1 MLTFED
7 VETMPDPDIGD
18 LRILILDDNAN
29 DRARIRDGL
38 VDLGIAD
45 VRMAND
51 PLAALDAMRARA
63 VDVLVTE
70 RYLSF
75 VRFLRTD
82 RKRPASHVPIV
93 MVSFHSR
100 QADVHEARDAGVD
113 EFLAKPVDAPRLLD
127 RIVAAVGRSR
137 PFRTG
142 GARIPASA
150 ASPIPRPPAART
162 PGLPKRRSPSSWSAT
177 KRRPWCPWRP

>member
-137 PFRTG
+137 PFVECEAYVGPDRRR
-142 GARIPASA
+142 AD
-150 ASPIPRPPAART
+150 
-162 PGLPKRRSPSSWSAT
+162 PGLGGFPDSETAGGPDTRLTEAEIAVLLERD
-177 KRRPWCPWRP
+177 

>member
-1 MLTFED
+1 MRSYED

-18 LRILILDDNAN
+18 LRILILDDHTN

-45 VRMAND
+45 VRVADD

-113 EFLAKPVDAPRLLD
+113 GFLAKPVDARRLLD
-127 RIVAAVGRSR
+127 RIAAAVDRGL
-137 PFRTG
+137 PFVECEAYVGPDRRR
-142 GARIPASA
+142 AE
-150 ASPIPRPPAART
+150 
-162 PGLPKRRSPSSWSAT
+162 PGLDESEPAGGPDTRLTEAEIAVLLERD
-177 KRRPWCPWRP
+177 